1 MRRLFKFEELH
12 QSKKINA
19 LEAKFRQRILRF
31 LNPHKQKFCFPIS
44 CPRVILMT
52 VVLFSIV
59 KNIARLTKS
68 GFSQARGKLG
78 LFLLSRGI
86 FRFALAH
93 KSSIYFYKRFLTDFS
108 PFQAQFIGL
117 GGSLIPDLYQIGRK
131 TRPSGPTDVQQAVVL
146 IDYNILLSTE
156 MQMITFHYLPTF
168 NLKHFT
174 IY

>member
-1 MRRLFKFEELH
+1 
-12 QSKKINA
+12 
-19 LEAKFRQRILRF
+19 
-31 LNPHKQKFCFPIS
+31 
-44 CPRVILMT
+44 MT

-59 KNIARLTKS
+59 KNIARLIQS
-68 GFSQARGKLG
+68 GFFQVRGKLG
-78 LFLLSRGI
+78 LFLLSSGI
-86 FRFALAH
+86 FRLALAH

-156 MQMITFHYLPTF
+156 MQMITFRYLPTF

-174 IY
+174 IYRLSKCKNEMYKKHIYESRKI